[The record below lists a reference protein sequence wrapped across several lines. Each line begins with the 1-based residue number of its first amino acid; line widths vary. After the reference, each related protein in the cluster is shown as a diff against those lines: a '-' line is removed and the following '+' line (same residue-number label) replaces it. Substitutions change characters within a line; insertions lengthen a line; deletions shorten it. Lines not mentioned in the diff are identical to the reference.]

1 MVASPR
7 SRAGKVLTAEEIK
20 LQHEQVCLLTFPP
33 SFARS
38 LAPAFPLSRSPAR
51 SLCQRYGVQEAWGP
65 AVMCGAWGVG
75 SSSHGGYRPPTP
87 QLPTIA
93 HPWSSLRCLLQT
105 ACTTPRFIESCV
117 LACFTSNGNSTVPRW
132 GGDNVI
138 IKDMDT
144 AFISGLGGAVDGA
157 QGTGEDPEPGALC
170 VCVSLCGC
178 PCIQMAGNNMSAWS
192 FCKRSRGGGGK
203 PFAERTHPIHHM
215 LNVR

>member
-1 MVASPR
+1 VSTHLPA
-7 SRAGKVLTAEEIK
+7 L
-20 LQHEQVCLLTFPP
+20 
-33 SFARS
+33 ARS
-38 LAPAFPLSRSPAR
+38 LTCPRLPPLPLSCAL
-51 SLCQRYGVQEAWGP
+51 SLSKIRCPGSVGASSHAW
-65 AVMCGAWGVG
+65 CLQSCVG

-132 GGDNVI
+132 GGNNVI

-170 VCVSLCGC
+170 VCVSLWGC
-178 PCIQMAGNNMSAWS
+178 PCMQMAGNDMSAWS

-203 PFAERTHPIHHM
+203 PLAEHTHPIHHM